1 VKVVLWILI
10 GVALI
15 ALAVVV
21 FTVGRLVIGDGP
33 PTCEVSFDSG
43 NYDEA
48 VRFEAKASALDYGTE
63 FEGRQGSGQA
73 LVVSVKD
80 DDLFFYV
87 SAADLRRDVNKA
99 LIGYEGASI
108 ASCLEGKLEI

>member
-1 VKVVLWILI
+1 MKVVLWILI

-15 ALAVVV
+15 AFAVVAL
-21 FTVGRLVIGDGP
+21 TVGRLVLGDGP
-33 PTCEVSFDSG
+33 PTCEVTFSDG

-63 FEGRQGSGQA
+63 FEGREGSGQT

-80 DDLFFYV
+80 DDVFFYV

-108 ASCLEGKLEI
+108 ASCLEGSLDF